1 MLYLTGQDG
10 EVSFYST
17 GDTCVDPAQEYVF
30 TGGTSGCSLYMNN
43 NGKII
48 ELSNPKKIM
57 LSKVVFKI
65 IPFASQQQYIDST

>member
-1 MLYLTGQDG
+1 VLYLTGQDG

-17 GDTCVDPAQEYVF
+17 GAACVDPAQEYVF
-30 TGGTSGCSLYMNN
+30 SGGMSGCSLYMNN